1 MSLEHILG
9 QQLLKCVILILAEEI
24 GMINIP
30 KDWPEEEYIDAM
42 SWMFMQDIRN
52 DIKHGVKKITE
63 EGGFRGIQTI
73 GRDHARVPMQWSNDT
88 SAGFSTNKKTWMRV
102 NDFYKEGI
110 NVADEENDPESVLQF
125 YRKMLAFR
133 KEHSGSLIF
142 GEYEG
147 IEPENEA
154 TMQYFKRAFNG
165 DTLFV
170 ALNFTDLNQAVSIPN
185 DQVQLLI
192 SSSPSPQQDHTLQ
205 PYEGRIY
212 KV

>member
-1 MSLEHILG
+1 MHMLTFGVLPPS
-9 QQLLKCVILILAEEI
+9 EEI

-30 KDWPEEEYIDAM
+30 KDWPEEEYIDPM

-63 EGGFRGIQTI
+63 EGGFKGIQTI

-88 SAGFSTNKKTWMRV
+88 SAGFSTNEKTWMRV

-110 NVADEENDPESVLQF
+110 NVAEEEKDPDSVLHF
-125 YRKMLAFR
+125 YRKLLTFR

-147 IEPENEA
+147 IEPEHEA

-165 DTLFV
+165 QALFV
-170 ALNFTDLNQAVSIPN
+170 ALNFTDQEQKVSIPS
-185 DQVQLLI
+185 DQVKLLL
-192 SSSPSPQQDHTLQ
+192 STSTHPKKEHVLQ